1 MTDQQSKSAVLAKRI
16 TQRCKFMTADRAN
29 VPAKYSVI
37 ADCDPGHKFR
47 STFFGSARAGYDPY
61 TGMQVETVKNPLL
74 P

>member
-1 MTDQQSKSAVLAKRI
+1 
-16 TQRCKFMTADRAN
+16 MTADRAN